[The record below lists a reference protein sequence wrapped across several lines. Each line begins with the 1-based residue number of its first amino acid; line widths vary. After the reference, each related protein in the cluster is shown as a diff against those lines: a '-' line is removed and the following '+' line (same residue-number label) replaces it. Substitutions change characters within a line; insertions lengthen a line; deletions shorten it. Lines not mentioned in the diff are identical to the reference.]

1 MHRIPK
7 TKWAAPMVAGHDC
20 PFDEFLPTGTCST
33 SGTTC
38 SINSLSCLAISSLWT
53 PSPPSRRKATP
64 WQALCLRRFR
74 SKPGTTSG
82 EHAQVSQE
90 TCEPFRGSFP
100 KAPGI
105 ALAPLVDASQVFP
118 VYLRQEDVF
127 AAVRKL
133 FPEDWLSGLAFP
145 FIEDL
150 VNAPPFD
157 LYTRWLRK
165 AGADWSLPP
174 LLSFGLS
181 VDEHFEQATARLR
194 SPRPTEQAPVLDLVF
209 AASYTAENRTN
220 LRTLRQHA
228 VGAVKEL
235 KRRWAS
241 VDARLRRHQA
251 PALRRVTAARA
262 ARDIGLIALLA
273 VLFAWPDAALP
284 FSMIA
289 GMPAVGFAPC
299 YGVSP
304 QIPVEQV
311 SFEDV
316 MGDWR
321 AHLRT
326 TSPFCSNPPKILN
339 QVSAPLL

>member
-1 MHRIPK
+1 MLSRNTNVWCTCIRNLFLKLVPERGRPNRKCRI
-7 TKWAAPMVAGHDC
+7 T
-20 PFDEFLPTGTCST
+20 
-33 SGTTC
+33 
-38 SINSLSCLAISSLWT
+38 
-53 PSPPSRRKATP
+53 
-64 WQALCLRRFR
+64 Q
-74 SKPGTTSG
+74 
-82 EHAQVSQE
+82 
-90 TCEPFRGSFP
+90 
-100 KAPGI
+100 
-105 ALAPLVDASQVFP
+105 SQVFS
-118 VYLRQEDVF
+118 VYLRQEDVL

-157 LYTRWLRK
+157 LYTRWLRET
-165 AGADWSLPP
+165 GSDWSGPCGPALAPHAVRVLQRADGQQAGTLNQKRAALSP

-181 VDEHFEQATARLR
+181 VDEHFEQATSRLR
-194 SPRPTEQAPVLDLVF
+194 SPMPTEQAPVLDRDLVF

-241 VDARLRRHQA
+241 VDTRLRRHQA
-251 PALRRVTAARA
+251 PALRSVTA
-262 ARDIGLIALLA
+262 ARDIGLIARPV

-284 FSMIA
+284 LSLIA

-299 YGVSP
+299 CGVFP
-304 QIPVEQV
+304 QIPVEPV

-316 MGDWR
+316 MGHWR
-321 AHLRT
+321 ARNART
-326 TSPFCSNPPKILN
+326 LERLGPSKDDDFLMLC
-339 QVSAPLL
+339 